1 MLFLKHPNRWQTAH
15 FNNDHPRPFN
25 VGAHPQTTVLPLN
38 GSIYFNS
45 FFKRW
50 CLLYTY
56 LPLFEKELQD
66 LLVDYNSHKIRK
78 QRGKQ
83 RPDGIPKEMYRF
95 PEMHGKVLMPHFS
108 DQQETFENP
117 VYILY

>member
-1 MLFLKHPNRWQTAH
+1 M
-15 FNNDHPRPFN
+15 
-25 VGAHPQTTVLPLN
+25 
-38 GSIYFNS
+38 
-45 FFKRW
+45 
-50 CLLYTY
+50 
-56 LPLFEKELQD
+56 
-66 LLVDYNSHKIRK
+66 DYNSHKIRK